1 MEKAVTHLRE
11 AFRWSTAAGAER
23 MEPLAAG
30 IGMAAPV
37 FAGATTGHPG
47 AGLIAAVGAMAM
59 SGASPSA
66 NRRAQARRLG
76 EIFLVVLAAALAA
89 AIAARH
95 GKMTDVIIMAFA
107 ATAAV
112 IGGYSRSLVEAT
124 MRFILYVVLVS
135 GIAATTADQR
145 AAMVMLV
152 GAGALWAGLL
162 AFVFASASRAIV
174 PAPRQAQQID
184 RAQKPEPTASQKFA
198 RWKRSLRQL
207 AGWQYTLRLLLC
219 LSAATLLK
227 WLFPSHHLHWV
238 TLTVA
243 LLLHRQAETL
253 PLKVTQR
260 ALGVAAG
267 IGVAMAPL
275 FLGLPAWAMTLFI
288 GILAGARP
296 VLRNRNYLA
305 YSVVAT
311 ALIILAMEANRPP
324 SAAILADRLVAT
336 LIGAS
341 LVIVA
346 NWGATRLLRSTE

>member
-1 MEKAVTHLRE
+1 MEKAVAHLRE

-23 MEPLAAG
+23 MEPLATG

-37 FAGATTGHPG
+37 LAGATTGHPG

-59 SGASPSA
+59 SGAGPSA
-66 NRRAQARRLG
+66 NMRAQARRLG
-76 EIFLVVLAAALAA
+76 EIFLPVLAAALAA
-89 AIAARH
+89 ATAAGH

-107 ATAAV
+107 AMAAI
-112 IGGYSRSLVEAT
+112 IGGYSRGLVEAT
-124 MRFILYVVLVS
+124 MRFILYLVLVT
-135 GIAATTADQR
+135 GIAATTADR
-145 AAMVMLV
+145 SAGMIMLI

-162 AFVFASASRAIV
+162 AFVFASASRAVV
-174 PAPRQAQQID
+174 PVPPQAQPTKQTG
-184 RAQKPEPTASQKFA
+184 RPEPTALQKFA
-198 RWKRSLRQL
+198 RWKRSFRQL
-207 AGWQYTLRLLLC
+207 AGWQYTLRLLFC

-243 LLLHRQAETL
+243 LLLHRQVEAL
-253 PLKVTQR
+253 PLKATQR

-267 IGVAMAPL
+267 IGVAAVPL
-275 FLGLPAWAMTLFI
+275 LVGPPTWAMTLFI

-311 ALIILAMEANRPP
+311 PLIILSMEANQPP
-324 SAAILADRLVAT
+324 STTILADRLVAT

-346 NWGATRLLRSTE
+346 NWGATKVLTPSD